1 MRRSSWVLLSGL
13 PLLAAYG
20 SAAFAGSPAPASPE
34 LGTPTPATTPA
45 ATPDP
50 SAPQTQEANDAAAQ
64 DALSAVNRDLLTAE
78 EAVDKT
84 KERVFRAKATLQLLK
99 EIVIEGS
106 SNGGQLL
113 ILHENRLGAGFNLE
127 AVTYLLDGQTKM
139 TKADV
144 SGALD
149 QNREL
154 KVSEGTVPSGNHTLS
169 VDFKVRPTGYGLFK
183 YAQDYTIDVRSSY
196 QFAVDLGKTCTL
208 RASIS
213 EKGGAVQQL
222 QDRAKTA
229 FDIQCETVDGK

>member
-1 MRRSSWVLLSGL
+1 MRRSSWVLLSCL
-13 PLLAAYG
+13 PLI
-20 SAAFAGSPAPASPE
+20 AAFGSSALAGETPEGPESGTPGTVPAPQ
-34 LGTPTPATTPA
+34 
-45 ATPDP
+45 
-50 SAPQTQEANDAAAQ
+50 SAEANAAAEL
-64 DALSAVNRDLLTAE
+64 DALSAINRDLLSAE
-78 EAVDKT
+78 EQVGKT
-84 KERVFRAKATLQLLK
+84 KERVFRAKAALQLLK

-113 ILHENRLGAGFNLE
+113 ILHENKLGAGFTLE

-154 KVSEGTVPSGNHTLS
+154 KVSEGTVPSGSHTLS

-183 YAQDYTIDVRSSY
+183 YAQDYTLNVRNSF
-196 QFAVDLGKTCTL
+196 QFAVDLGKSCTL

-229 FDIQCETVDGK
+229 FDLQCETVDGK

>member
-1 MRRSSWVLLSGL
+1 MRRSSWVLLSCL
-13 PLLAAYG
+13 PLI
-20 SAAFAGSPAPASPE
+20 AAFGSSALAGETPE
-34 LGTPTPATTPA
+34 GPEPGTPATVP
-45 ATPDP
+45 
-50 SAPQTQEANDAAAQ
+50 APQSAEANAAAEL
-64 DALSAVNRDLLTAE
+64 DALSAINRDLLSAE
-78 EAVDKT
+78 EQVGRT
-84 KERVFRAKATLQLLK
+84 KERVFRAKAALQLLK

-113 ILHENRLGAGFNLE
+113 ILHENKLGAGFTLE

-183 YAQDYTIDVRSSY
+183 YAQDYTLNVRNSF
-196 QFAVDLGKTCTL
+196 QFAVDLGKSCTL

-229 FDIQCETVDGK
+229 FDLQCETVDGK